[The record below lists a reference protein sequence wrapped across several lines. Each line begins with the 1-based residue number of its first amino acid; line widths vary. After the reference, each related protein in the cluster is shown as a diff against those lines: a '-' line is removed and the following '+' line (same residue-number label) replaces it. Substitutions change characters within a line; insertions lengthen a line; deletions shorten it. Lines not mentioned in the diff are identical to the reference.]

1 MATTNPLKE
10 YWRNQQRKVTDR
22 SAVTDTSKL
31 FAMPEEKNKIEED
44 NTGASFY
51 VVSMGY
57 EGKGPA
63 TNIEKWSEGKIKHIQ
78 VPTNSSS
85 PIDSIVKQISENDK
99 SKLGIGLLMII
110 GVHGVLHNLYSD
122 TEERYHETYAYT
134 SSGYNKILS
143 TEWIK
148 LSTLRFMPNAIF
160 FCTACNIATNYPLLK
175 TKEETLE
182 TKKETSAIKIIS
194 QQFNGKA
201 IGAHGQCSAELPPK
215 DKAYRYN
222 PEIDWQVAINGNYV
236 PPLNI
241 GVNVV
246 SKLSNGGTRELKKVI
261 TTQQIIDMAIEA
273 ENQQK

>member
-10 YWRNQQRKVTDR
+10 YWRNQQKKVTDR
-22 SAVTDTSKL
+22 SAVTDKSKL

-44 NTGASFY
+44 NSGASFY

-57 EGKGPA
+57 EGDGAAKKIA
-63 TNIEKWSEGKIKHIQ
+63 EWSEGKIKHVK
-78 VPTNSSS
+78 VPSNSSS
-85 PIDSIVKQISENDK
+85 PIDSIVNQIKENDK
-99 SKLGIGLLMII
+99 SKLGVGLLMII

-134 SSGYNKILS
+134 SSGYNKIQS

-148 LSTLRFMPNAIF
+148 LSTLRFMPNAVF
-160 FCTACNIATNYPLLK
+160 FCTACNIGKKYNLLNG
-175 TKEETLE
+175 EEI
-182 TKKETSAIKIIS
+182 SAIKIIS
-194 QQFNGKA
+194 DQFNGKA
-201 IGAHGQCSAELPPK
+201 IGANEKCSAELPPK

-222 PEIDWQVAINGNYV
+222 SGEDWQVAINGNYV

-246 SKLSNGGTRELKKVI
+246 SKLSNGGTRELLNVI